1 MDMGDLVKWIRMLEA
16 ERDGTPEVDAT
27 VDAALVELL
36 ENPDEFT
43 ARLLPARKRVEQ
55 STGTTMTPEDALTAM
70 AAVESQRSSIGDGK
84 ADNLTLELL
93 TNPGDFWERYFS
105 LLDQPL
111 PGAMA
116 LLLRLGSDG
125 SLADL
130 RAALESDARA

>member
-70 AAVESQRSSIGDGK
+70 AAVESQRSSIGDCK
-84 ADNLTLELL
+84 ADTLTMVLL
-93 TNPGDFWERYFS
+93 SNPAEFWDAYFTTA
-105 LLDQPL
+105 PV
-111 PGAMA
+111 PGTMT
-116 LLLRLGSDG
+116 LFVRLGSDA

-130 RAALESDARA
+130 RAALECDARG